1 MRARKQRAAAP
12 AGGGVMDELRR
23 RRVRDVEQ
31 TSARPMPREFHV
43 GPWIVIAVIIGL
55 LILFL

>member
-1 MRARKQRAAAP
+1 MIE
-12 AGGGVMDELRR
+12 DELRR

-43 GPWIVIAVIIGL
+43 GPWVVIAVIIGL
-55 LILFL
+55 LILFF